1 MQFGYALDR
10 SVREILITKP
20 SMGPVQLLKVEL
32 GNGFYQVNLNIEDIP
47 KLGVVFP
54 IKPGEPQ
61 MAAFPLIL
69 SMEWKKQSPNFPDG
83 NRNYCRL
90 GHPSH
95 S

>member
-10 SVREILITKP
+10 IVWEILITKP

-54 IKPGEPQ
+54 TKPGEPQ
-61 MAAFPLIL
+61 MAAFPLVL
-69 SMEWKKQSPNFPDG
+69 SMGCKKA
-83 NRNYCRL
+83 NYCSSKCCASGDTPLRMQ
-90 GHPSH
+90 
-95 S
+95 

>member
-10 SVREILITKP
+10 IVWEILITKP

-54 IKPGEPQ
+54 TKPREPQ
-61 MAAFPLIL
+61 MVDFPLVF
-69 SMEWKKQSPNFPDG
+69 SMGWKKGELLHPQWRVPTSTS
-83 NRNYCRL
+83 L
-90 GHPSH
+90 G
-95 S
+95 

>member
-1 MQFGYALDR
+1 MKFGYALDR

-54 IKPGEPQ
+54 TKPREPQ
-61 MAAFPLIL
+61 MVDFPLVFSIG
-69 SMEWKKQSPNFPDG
+69 WKKA
-83 NRNYCRL
+83 NYCIRSGVSPL
-90 GHPSH
+90 AQHLDEQ
-95 S
+95 